1 MFVIDVD
8 QFMRVNLGYGYGA
21 GSEIL
26 LELGRR
32 LAAIVPA
39 QGAQVTLEQ
48 VRAWAE
54 RTVAHYALPRE
65 IAIIEKLPRSQIGK
79 VMRRLVREDVARMLG
94 RETGCS

>member
-1 MFVIDVD
+1 MPRIDVEHSQVAVVGVPD
-8 QFMRVNLGYGYGA
+8 GA
-21 GSEIL
+21 NGE
-26 LELGRR
+26 EVV
-32 LAAIVPA
+32 AAIVPA